1 MITIIFTL
9 SLLASP
15 LPTVYAIDDE
25 PTGASSDISRWIK
38 NLGSEEWSVRE
49 EAARKLLDAGPAAI
63 GALRSSLMD
72 PDPEVRARIKE
83 MLSLLSPPVLIV
95 DVVRVGNS
103 AEGSWLSRRTDLDST
118 SIRFSRNELIQSSV
132 TSATEERRI
141 QVEIRGTEAPYSVEI
156 LFPGVNS
163 TIVSGPPAR
172 GLDPGVPWVVLSE
185 ERVAMEHALGKT
197 TTEGEFATWVAVLHH
212 DPPEELERLKPA
224 ERVRRAMIEHLPHTD
239 DPALWM
245 LASIW
250 PEEQPLPATTRGE
263 SPRIRD
269 AHTLARLSSG
279 DTTARNDLTR
289 LVADHLD
296 GSDTLAIRRID
307 ALIPGLIEAQ
317 IDRSSELLIRHCGD
331 LSPWRQHLT
340 WHTLLQRIE
349 DPQFASTHGKSL
361 IEAIL
366 SPAALPI
373 LRWTNSRMASLWS
386 ALHRHVPSG
395 QWMEALDGRIRNA
408 LEEDLAQASGRIPL
422 ILGTLAFLSNRSEA
436 LPKEWLSYVS
446 ELIPSQ
452 HAEIAIGVLASQMQH
467 LKEVPEEIWLQ
478 VCKGFA
484 TGLASSDTTIGF
496 RVRNSVTRFSEF
508 RFLSPAIR
516 RTLFEM
522 LIEVLATG
530 SNNHRSTA
538 AQLLSK
544 NLGRPAT
551 PQLRTRDQS
560 YWTAQAKYWKER
572 LESLE
577 DDQLYP
583 EIDANRWVRLT
594 LADFRIDPEG
604 KTDPLRI
611 QRVVLQVG
619 RRLVSIEDNGE
630 DESIQIEATAG
641 NTHRLSGSIL
651 LVAGRPVLARLRPRW
666 RRWVHRVSSA
676 RLGSESAQSRSL
688 VTYQTLVLMEVL
700 GADEALDQPGWETEP
715 SWQGIEQILLTQM
728 RSPQQ
733 TIRNTV
739 IDIVTTLQLE
749 SAREPLIALWKNSQ
763 SEAVARA
770 LLALGDLR
778 GRDLL
783 FKGIQVLEKR
793 ATREAQKSM
802 EQLLLLG
809 DLETVHLVLGW
820 LETPASERNRI
831 LENQLPV
838 ALRAIESWVAS
849 HANEDNFP
857 RERLLSVLVQRCDT
871 RNLRNY
877 SIPLLRRLTGEDMG
891 WWNTFSI
898 TDSSER
904 IEAQEEIAA
913 RWRGWWKRRSERS
926 ADPVKM
932 NPPRDR

>member
-1 MITIIFTL
+1 
-9 SLLASP
+9 
-15 LPTVYAIDDE
+15 
-25 PTGASSDISRWIK
+25 
-38 NLGSEEWSVRE
+38 
-49 EAARKLLDAGPAAI
+49 
-63 GALRSSLMD
+63 
-72 PDPEVRARIKE
+72 
-83 MLSLLSPPVLIV
+83 
-95 DVVRVGNS
+95 
-103 AEGSWLSRRTDLDST
+103 
-118 SIRFSRNELIQSSV
+118 
-132 TSATEERRI
+132 
-141 QVEIRGTEAPYSVEI
+141 
-156 LFPGVNS
+156 
-163 TIVSGPPAR
+163 
-172 GLDPGVPWVVLSE
+172 
-185 ERVAMEHALGKT
+185 
-197 TTEGEFATWVAVLHH
+197 
-212 DPPEELERLKPA
+212 
-224 ERVRRAMIEHLPHTD
+224 
-239 DPALWM
+239 
-245 LASIW
+245 
-250 PEEQPLPATTRGE
+250 
-263 SPRIRD
+263 
-269 AHTLARLSSG
+269 
-279 DTTARNDLTR
+279 
-289 LVADHLD
+289 
-296 GSDTLAIRRID
+296 
-307 ALIPGLIEAQ
+307 
-317 IDRSSELLIRHCGD
+317 
-331 LSPWRQHLT
+331 
-340 WHTLLQRIE
+340 
-349 DPQFASTHGKSL
+349 
-361 IEAIL
+361 
-366 SPAALPI
+366 
-373 LRWTNSRMASLWS
+373 
-386 ALHRHVPSG
+386 
-395 QWMEALDGRIRNA
+395 
-408 LEEDLAQASGRIPL
+408 
-422 ILGTLAFLSNRSEA
+422 
-436 LPKEWLSYVS
+436 
-446 ELIPSQ
+446 
-452 HAEIAIGVLASQMQH
+452 
-467 LKEVPEEIWLQ
+467 
-478 VCKGFA
+478 
-484 TGLASSDTTIGF
+484 
-496 RVRNSVTRFSEF
+496 
-508 RFLSPAIR
+508 
-516 RTLFEM
+516 
-522 LIEVLATG
+522 
-530 SNNHRSTA
+530 
-538 AQLLSK
+538 
-544 NLGRPAT
+544 
-551 PQLRTRDQS
+551 
-560 YWTAQAKYWKER
+560 
-572 LESLE
+572 
-577 DDQLYP
+577 
-583 EIDANRWVRLT
+583 
-594 LADFRIDPEG
+594 
-604 KTDPLRI
+604 
-611 QRVVLQVG
+611 LQVG

-700 GADEALDQPGWETEP
+700 DADEALDQPGWETEP

-749 SAREPLIALWKNSQ
+749 SAREPLIALWENSQ

-820 LETPASERNRI
+820 LETPASLRNRI